1 MTEKP
6 LQAKIRYTRALGT
19 PYVRGKPVEVGKN
32 LSRYKADAPI
42 TIGDTVPG
50 QEIYW
55 FEVGNLL
62 IAFEPVLYATH
73 YGTMK
78 ELELVHGRQITI
90 DGKVY
95 TCRLIQALQKDGPN
109 GELRMSDEMEEFER
123 VANGWSVFSRQ
134 CFWPRRGTSTGF
146 SCPLHLQT
154 LPWAMPGTRYWNR
167 WRRSPRRW
175 LAKRLPWMPANMVPF
190 PGFWKMSATTICSL
204 EASRLF

>member
-73 YGTMK
+73 Y
-78 ELELVHGRQITI
+78 LS
-90 DGKVY
+90 
-95 TCRLIQALQKDGPN
+95 LI
-109 GELRMSDEMEEFER
+109 
-123 VANGWSVFSRQ
+123 
-134 CFWPRRGTSTGF
+134 
-146 SCPLHLQT
+146 H
-154 LPWAMPGTRYWNR
+154 
-167 WRRSPRRW
+167 
-175 LAKRLPWMPANMVPF
+175 
-190 PGFWKMSATTICSL
+190 I
-204 EASRLF
+204 